1 MPNAQEI
8 YKKYTNGEH
17 LTDDELVYGI
27 DFFSYLATQCSKVGE
42 IYQLVTA
49 DATRVANSLISFQ
62 ASRVFY
68 TSSGLKG

>member
-1 MPNAQEI
+1 MPYAQEI
-8 YKKYTNGEH
+8 YKKYTKGEH
-17 LTDDELVYGI
+17 LTDDELAYGI
-27 DFFSYLATQCSKVGE
+27 DFFSNLAAECSKVGE

-68 TSSGLKG
+68 TSMKG